1 MKNLEGVYARAKA
14 LRLHGLL
21 AHWSEALAEPA
32 LAKTGAW
39 VEQMYRWSKSGRAE
53 A

>member
-1 MKNLEGVYARAKA
+1 MKTLEGLYARAKA

-32 LAKTGAW
+32 LAKGW
-39 VEQMYRWSKSGRAE
+39 VEQLLNWE
-53 A
+53 EQ